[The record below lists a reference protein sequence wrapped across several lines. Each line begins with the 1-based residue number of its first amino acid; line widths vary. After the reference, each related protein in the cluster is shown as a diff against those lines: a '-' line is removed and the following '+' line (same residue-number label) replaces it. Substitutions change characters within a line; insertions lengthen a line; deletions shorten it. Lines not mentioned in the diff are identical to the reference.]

1 MFRQIVERIFSNWT
15 ALRLA
20 VEHSMG
26 GPNSKQVAIC
36 TIDYIIQYCT
46 SENDLELEDIE
57 DVLDDIMDQEFNTI
71 CEDNSIKEVSQLLY
85 NFLQLLKTGDTVQL
99 EKSAKES
106 RMVEEE
112 PSTSCQT
119 MNEDLPEDAEW
130 TQVKSRR
137 KK

>member
-1 MFRQIVERIFSNWT
+1 M
-15 ALRLA
+15 
-20 VEHSMG
+20 
-26 GPNSKQVAIC
+26 AIC

-71 CEDNSIKEVSQLLY
+71 CEDDSIKEVSQLLY
-85 NFLQLLKTGDTVQL
+85 NFLQLLKTGDTAQL
-99 EKSAKES
+99 ESEYNKLPQTNTNWLVVTENAKES

-119 MNEDLPEDAEW
+119 MNEDLPEDTEW

>member
-1 MFRQIVERIFSNWT
+1 M
-15 ALRLA
+15 
-20 VEHSMG
+20 
-26 GPNSKQVAIC
+26 AIC

-99 EKSAKES
+99 ESEYNKLPQTNTNWLVVAESAKES

>member
-1 MFRQIVERIFSNWT
+1 M
-15 ALRLA
+15 
-20 VEHSMG
+20 
-26 GPNSKQVAIC
+26 AIC

-85 NFLQLLKTGDTVQL
+85 NFLQLLKTGDTAQL
-99 EKSAKES
+99 ESEYNKLPQTNTNWLVVAESAKES